1 MAVSAGI
8 NPIRSVSASA
18 SDTNS
23 KFCKYHHSCS
33 TNTGGGNVPSDT
45 SRVMATI
52 FLSNQDGLEKDRMRR
67 SILHINYMCVLGCQ
81 THTASSGLSFRG
93 ILASVVS
100 ISFSAPW
107 LSCVPWPYSFSR
119 SKILGKDVADG
130 YIFIMASTSSNMY
143 GLRWLIPPPIGLD
156 CCYVLNGGW
165 IYLPV
170 LGTGSGGSHSLGDG
184 SVGVLPWLV
193 CSSWNASVF
202 P

>member
-1 MAVSAGI
+1 MGDRNGGSRRGVTRFRGDRKARGRLWFLIAVVVSGMAVSAGI

-81 THTASSGLSFRG
+81 THTASSRLSFRG
-93 ILASVVS
+93 ILDSVVS
-100 ISFSAPW
+100 ISFSAP
-107 LSCVPWPYSFSR
+107 
-119 SKILGKDVADG
+119 
-130 YIFIMASTSSNMY
+130 
-143 GLRWLIPPPIGLD
+143 
-156 CCYVLNGGW
+156 
-165 IYLPV
+165 
-170 LGTGSGGSHSLGDG
+170 
-184 SVGVLPWLV
+184 
-193 CSSWNASVF
+193 
-202 P
+202 